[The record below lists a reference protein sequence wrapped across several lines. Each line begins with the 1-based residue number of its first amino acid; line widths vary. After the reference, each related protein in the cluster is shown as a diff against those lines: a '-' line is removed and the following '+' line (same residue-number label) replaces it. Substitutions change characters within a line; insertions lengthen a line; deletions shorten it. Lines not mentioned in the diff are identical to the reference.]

1 MSFTSKQI
9 SNFMNDKISF
19 RFTINN
25 NYIINFNEHET
36 IFTFD
41 ELEKVTKSNFDYWKT
56 ISEELSSQCYS
67 SW

>member
-36 IFTFD
+36 IF
-41 ELEKVTKSNFDYWKT
+41 NF
-56 ISEELSSQCYS
+56 
-67 SW
+67 